1 MYSTINKG
9 DMVYYARIQKKNG
22 TYDLCEL
29 KVRTVGEDY
38 FCGMD
43 KKDRHVYL
51 FGYNALGDYVFQT
64 RKEACPKQN
73 TCKRYTHKK
82 GVPASEDASA
92 KLYNIC
98 NDKYGYK
105 LFLEDEDIK
114 EDEKNDNNKEI

>member
-51 FGYNALGDYVFQT
+51 FGYNALGNYVFQT
-64 RKEACPKQN
+64 RKEALDKI
-73 TCKRYTHKK
+73 HAAEKK
-82 GVPASEDASA
+82 
-92 KLYNIC
+92 
-98 NDKYGYK
+98 
-105 LFLEDEDIK
+105 
-114 EDEKNDNNKEI
+114 

>member
-1 MYSTINKG
+1 MSSLHLIPSALKKSYGIQKRKGRKNMYSTINKG

-64 RKEACPKQN
+64 RKEA
-73 TCKRYTHKK
+73 
-82 GVPASEDASA
+82 
-92 KLYNIC
+92 L
-98 NDKYGYK
+98 DK
-105 LFLEDEDIK
+105 IHAA
-114 EDEKNDNNKEI
+114 EKNKVEVSEETYYEEYWGECLWVI

>member
-22 TYDLCEL
+22 IYDMREL

-64 RKEACPKQN
+64 RK
-73 TCKRYTHKK
+73 
-82 GVPASEDASA
+82 
-92 KLYNIC
+92 
-98 NDKYGYK
+98 
-105 LFLEDEDIK
+105 
-114 EDEKNDNNKEI
+114 

>member
-22 TYDLCEL
+22 IYDMREL

-51 FGYNALGDYVFQT
+51 LLSLTPPKIIDISIHTDNVKIAEEIFNNISEL
-64 RKEACPKQN
+64 KE
-73 TCKRYTHKK
+73 T
-82 GVPASEDASA
+82 E
-92 KLYNIC
+92 
-98 NDKYGYK
+98 
-105 LFLEDEDIK
+105 
-114 EDEKNDNNKEI
+114 